1 MLISDFALQKYGKKR
16 TYAILNQNK
25 SLANHFLYKMCQFV
39 YDEHVPV
46 QDVILLFEHINALGL
61 NIGNLNSLN
70 YTQLKSMVDGE
81 TSKEQ
86 SFRGDAIYTS
96 PTKLVEVYYIDS
108 FEKAQ
113 SFFSNTTWC
122 ICNNRE
128 QWNILRKNGSTFYL
142 IVNRNFSMR
151 SKCRFVIARVYPNG
165 NIEYIDMSNNAII
178 SGGGNKPNYDT
189 YANSLEGAIQ
199 HLKPQQPI
207 QENNNKYTNKNIM
220 KINESQ
226 LRKIIKESV
235 NTVLKEISTNLLRQA
250 ANKAVD
256 DIEYF
261 RDTNNDELEDKR
273 WRQHAVFSDEL
284 RKRDRE
290 EKNAVCPYVPESEL
304 KNLPKDTYLVIIPVS
319 RYVQTNIFI
328 LKYSG
333 HADTK
338 EQCEEFIDKYYS
350 VVVKIL
356 YLCVIFRLKVNKI
369 R

>member
-1 MLISDFALQKYGKKR
+1 MVFMLLESQYSNAMQRYGKKR

-25 SLANHFLYKMCQFV
+25 SLANRFLYKMCQFV

-86 SFRGDAIYTS
+86 SFRGDALYTS

-207 QENNNKYTNKNIM
+207 QENKQYRNTNNTVM

-226 LRKIIKESV
+226 LRKIIQESAK
-235 NTVLKEISTNLLRQA
+235 NVLKERSL
-250 ANKAVD
+250 D
-256 DIEYF
+256 DIEHTDLYGYN
-261 RDTNNDELEDKR
+261 DTEDYSEEELVKVAKSGDYTTAFIDYLK
-273 WRQHAVFSDEL
+273 EL
-284 RKRDRE
+284 IGPSAENLTLNSFIKDMRSGKIRYC
-290 EKNAVCPYVPESEL
+290 EKNDGIYYI
-304 KNLPKDTYLVIIPVS
+304 NDW
-319 RYVQTNIFI
+319 
-328 LKYSG
+328 SG
-333 HADTK
+333 
-338 EQCEEFIDKYYS
+338 
-350 VVVKIL
+350 V
-356 YLCVIFRLKVNKI
+356 
-369 R
+369 

>member
-1 MLISDFALQKYGKKR
+1 MLLESQYSNAMQRYGKKR

-25 SLANHFLYKMCQFV
+25 SLANRFLYKMCQFV

-86 SFRGDAIYTS
+86 SFRGDALYTS

-189 YANSLEGAIQ
+189 YINSLEGAIQ

-207 QENNNKYTNKNIM
+207 QENNNKQINTNKNM
-220 KINESQ
+220 KI
-226 LRKIIKESV
+226 KGII
-235 NTVLKEISTNLLRQA
+235 
-250 ANKAVD
+250 
-256 DIEYF
+256 
-261 RDTNNDELEDKR
+261 
-273 WRQHAVFSDEL
+273 
-284 RKRDRE
+284 
-290 EKNAVCPYVPESEL
+290 
-304 KNLPKDTYLVIIPVS
+304 
-319 RYVQTNIFI
+319 
-328 LKYSG
+328 
-333 HADTK
+333 
-338 EQCEEFIDKYYS
+338 
-350 VVVKIL
+350 
-356 YLCVIFRLKVNKI
+356 
-369 R
+369 